1 MEIPAARDRTPGK
14 RAVVLLSGGLDSA
27 VALAWARHEGYVC
40 HALTVDYGQRHRLE
54 VERARQIA
62 QTLGAQ
68 AHKVL
73 EVDLR
78 AFGGSALTADGPMPA
93 ARLDIGGSTVPAT
106 YVPARNTILLSLALA
121 WAEVLRADAIFIG
134 ANAVDYSGYPDCRP
148 EYLAA
153 FTQLTHLATKAATH
167 EGWAVRLEAPLL
179 RYSKGE
185 IVRLGQNLGV
195 PFALTNSCY
204 NPSSDGRPCGVCE
217 ACRLRAKG
225 FAEAGIED
233 PVRRN

>member
-1 MEIPAARDRTPGK
+1 MNAPASRDRTSGR

-27 VALAWARHEGYVC
+27 VSLAWARREGFIC

-54 VERARQIA
+54 VERARQLA
-62 QTLGAQ
+62 QALGAR
-68 AHKVL
+68 AHKVI

-93 ARLDIGGSTVPAT
+93 ARLEIGETTVPAT

-148 EYLAA
+148 DYLAA
-153 FTQLTHLATKAATH
+153 FTRLAQLATKAAVH
-167 EGWAVRLEAPLL
+167 EGWVVRLEAPLL

-204 NPSSDGRPCGVCE
+204 NPSTDGTPCRVCE

-225 FAEAGIED
+225 FGEAGLND
-233 PVRRN
+233 PAVR